1 MAYGKRLYLT
11 FKDLKDTAWTI
22 EIYQDGYSGTAYQI
36 VMSGDP
42 VSVRW
47 GGDKWKNIISSE
59 CTISLRHT
67 ELTDGLLVV
76 GNQYKIE
83 DFNAGDDF
91 TNVGGSNASGVIFTA
106 TGTTPTTW
114 TNSSILT
121 SNDFSWL
128 NTSNGLEVKVI
139 IKKAGND
146 WWQGF
151 VLPDQYFDT
160 LNYTKVFTLTASD
173 RIGKLRDFEYSDA
186 STGFP
191 YDGYRNALDTL
202 ARTLSKTGLELDL
215 RSAVNLFEDGMTEAD
230 TDDPLDQVS
239 LWQDVFQS
247 TELDAGNCYD
257 VVNVILKTFQAR
269 LFQSDNEWWIVRI
282 PEYNGASLDYRG
294 YTFDSVD
301 LEYDYSFNNTFSPEK
316 ATGAN
321 FKLLKGGRIETVEPW
336 EQLTVKKDYGKKDTI
351 IKGSTFPKNEFDG
364 TDPRHF
370 TISGTSG
377 FEQKIVGDTYGL
389 KCETVAVFD
398 AAKNIVSEGVAVE
411 LTTTEKFE
419 FKLIGGWFAET
430 AYAYFKIYLD
440 SGTDYWYDGN
450 SWETSSQIIA
460 TRTNNFISPIPVITT
475 YSDSGEATMEIDGF
489 PADGTLYIYIYDPT
503 PATVAQSLYIKSLSI
518 VHIDT
523 GERYPDTEDEITVI
537 DTENE
542 VLAEYGMSLT
552 DEANEFPNNQAIYGG
567 VLRVGSLSAKEWHVK
582 GTPGTVK
589 TLSEWIGAFTVAD
602 AAAPLQRFTGRI
614 YGQSD
619 YFNTIELTEH
629 GAELFAWDDVEYNIK
644 KAIWNGSATNIKGA
658 LVDASGT
665 STGARTAANVT
676 NAATYVTINNITQGD
691 TIPLTTDG
699 DIMYFDTAPT
709 RLGIGSTS
717 QILSVVAGFPAW
729 VDATAAS
736 QLNNNEWFLAK
747 DHNDNDQNVFK
758 VTAWDTLVFGLPV
771 ELSELYI
778 LPDSGLMTLANMG
791 ITSGSS
797 YGTEV
802 GFQFMIGGNSLKYS
816 GTADGAG
823 GMATTPT
830 LSINGISVG
839 VDYSGLTDNTI
850 PFYDSG
856 SGNIV
861 DSALTDDG
869 TDVKS
874 SEPVTLEY
882 DANLTELILH
892 NTGTG
897 GRNISL
903 YTGKTATPTY
913 GANFVIYDNDA
924 ATHLLILD
932 ASGVNIPTGDKYRIA
947 GANIITASASF
958 DDTNDTLGASMK
970 GVKDYGDANW
980 AGGGGT
986 VTSVAM
992 SVPTGLTVAGS
1003 PITGAG
1009 TLAVTLTAGYSIPTT
1024 ANQTLWTTAYNRSI
1038 DTNPSFNTADGV
1050 ITFTQQDAGTLT
1062 VDIDGRY
1069 VNPDVADTFTAGM
1082 TFNDSVALYFGTGSD
1097 CLLYH
1102 NDTDFV
1108 IDNNKGEIKLGGSD
1122 VRLNDGDKFIF
1133 GSTKTNSIE
1142 GDSTPELVFKLDGT
1156 VEMTLGQSGL
1166 HSSGYLK
1173 STSYIES
1180 GSFVDIA
1187 EISTPATPASGWGRL
1202 YFTSGSL
1209 FYKND
1214 AGTALEV
1221 ATVTP

>member
-1 MAYGKRLYLT
+1 MQLPLPQYFNSTMVRLRVSRDNRGTPITSFQFHYG
-11 FKDLKDTAWTI
+11 TI
-22 EIYQDGYSGTAYQI
+22 ES
-36 VMSGDP
+36 
-42 VSVRW
+42 
-47 GGDKWKNIISSE
+47 
-59 CTISLRHT
+59 
-67 ELTDGLLVV
+67 
-76 GNQYKIE
+76 
-83 DFNAGDDF
+83 
-91 TNVGGSNASGVIFTA
+91 
-106 TGTTPTTW
+106 
-114 TNSSILT
+114 
-121 SNDFSWL
+121 
-128 NTSNGLEVKVI
+128 
-139 IKKAGND
+139 
-146 WWQGF
+146 
-151 VLPDQYFDT
+151 
-160 LNYTKVFTLTASD
+160 
-173 RIGKLRDFEYSDA
+173 
-186 STGFP
+186 
-191 YDGYRNALDTL
+191 
-202 ARTLSKTGLELDL
+202 
-215 RSAVNLFEDGMTEAD
+215 
-230 TDDPLDQVS
+230 
-239 LWQDVFQS
+239 
-247 TELDAGNCYD
+247 
-257 VVNVILKTFQAR
+257 
-269 LFQSDNEWWIVRI
+269 
-282 PEYNGASLDYRG
+282 
-294 YTFDSVD
+294 
-301 LEYDYSFNNTFSPEK
+301 
-316 ATGAN
+316 
-321 FKLLKGGRIETVEPW
+321 
-336 EQLTVKKDYGKKDTI
+336 
-351 IKGSTFPKNEFDG
+351 
-364 TDPRHF
+364 
-370 TISGTSG
+370 
-377 FEQKIVGDTYGL
+377 
-389 KCETVAVFD
+389 
-398 AAKNIVSEGVAVE
+398 
-411 LTTTEKFE
+411 
-419 FKLIGGWFAET
+419 
-430 AYAYFKIYLD
+430 
-440 SGTDYWYDGN
+440 
-450 SWETSSQIIA
+450 
-460 TRTNNFISPIPVITT
+460 
-475 YSDSGEATMEIDGF
+475 
-489 PADGTLYIYIYDPT
+489 
-503 PATVAQSLYIKSLSI
+503 
-518 VHIDT
+518 
-523 GERYPDTEDEITVI
+523 
-537 DTENE
+537 
-542 VLAEYGMSLT
+542 
-552 DEANEFPNNQAIYGG
+552 
-567 VLRVGSLSAKEWHVK
+567 
-582 GTPGTVK
+582 
-589 TLSEWIGAFTVAD
+589 
-602 AAAPLQRFTGRI
+602 
-614 YGQSD
+614 
-619 YFNTIELTEH
+619 
-629 GAELFAWDDVEYNIK
+629 
-644 KAIWNGSATNIKGA
+644 
-658 LVDASGT
+658 
-665 STGARTAANVT
+665 
-676 NAATYVTINNITQGD
+676 
-691 TIPLTTDG
+691 
-699 DIMYFDTAPT
+699 
-709 RLGIGSTS
+709 
-717 QILSVVAGFPAW
+717 
-729 VDATAAS
+729 
-736 QLNNNEWFLAK
+736 
-747 DHNDNDQNVFK
+747 VFK
-758 VTAWDTLVFGLPV
+758 VTAWDTIVFGLPV

-830 LSINGISVG
+830 LSINGISGG

-903 YTGKTATPTY
+903 YAGKTATPTY
-913 GANFVIYDNDA
+913 GANFVVYDNDA
-924 ATHLLILD
+924 STHLLILD

-1214 AGTALEV
+1214 AGTELEV